1 MDDSWCQFDDE
12 PRRPRVEQPNPLTN
26 RPLDL
31 SGDLAASPDAA
42 KQWNRPTAFKAFTPG
57 KHLAIVRR
65 SEWRDGKGGR
75 PYLFLVWQES
85 DNRRGASI
93 VDPLFLQAATQQGR
107 QYALRK
113 LSLIAAASRIELPA
127 ESFQPSMLLGA
138 VAVLDIEAKPHWSNP
153 NETVVGVTRYYPAP
167 EV

>member
-1 MDDSWCQFDDE
+1 MDNSWCQFDDE
-12 PRRPRVEQPNPLTN
+12 PRRPRVDQPNPSAN

-31 SGDLAASPDAA
+31 SADLAASPDAA

-57 KHLAIVRR
+57 KHLAVVRR
-65 SEWRDGKGGR
+65 SEWKEGKGR
-75 PYLFLVWQES
+75 PYLFVVWQEH

-93 VDPLFLQAATQQGR
+93 VDPIFLRAGTQQGR

-113 LSLIAAASRIELPA
+113 LSLIAAASSIELPA

-138 VAVLDIEAKPHWSNP
+138 VAVLQIEAKPHWSNP
-153 NETVVGVTRYYPAP
+153 GENVVGVTKYYPAP